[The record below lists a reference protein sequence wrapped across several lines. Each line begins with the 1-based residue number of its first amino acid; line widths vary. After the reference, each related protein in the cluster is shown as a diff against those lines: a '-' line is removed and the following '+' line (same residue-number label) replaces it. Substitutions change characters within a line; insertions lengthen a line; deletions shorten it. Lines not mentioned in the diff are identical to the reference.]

1 MACWARAMLLPN
13 MNPELLDFLAGP
25 LANAPFTLVLLAL
38 AALLAGFVDSIAGG
52 GGIITVPA
60 LLAAGLPPHL
70 ALGTNKLQASFGS
83 LSAALN
89 YRAKGLV
96 SFRTLGMGIGATALG
111 SGAGTVLVSIASP
124 GFLKVL
130 IPVILGLVALFLLL
144 RPLILPSRKT
154 QDTDTEKALLS
165 PTALILLGGLSLGF
179 YDGFIGPG
187 TGTFWV
193 LLLVHLGAME
203 LGAATARTKVFNFTS
218 NVVSLAVFA
227 LAGSVLLLP
236 GLVMGICQALGA
248 QLGSGLAVRKGG
260 TFIRIMLTLTTF
272 AMLAWVIFR

>member
-1 MACWARAMLLPN
+1 M
-13 MNPELLDFLAGP
+13 FLAGP
-25 LANAPFTLVLLAL
+25 LADAPLTLIFLSL
-38 AALLAGFVDSIAGG
+38 AALVAGFVDSIAGG

-83 LSAALN
+83 LSAALS
-89 YRAKGLV
+89 YRSKGLV
-96 SFRTLGMGIGATALG
+96 SFRRLGPGIGATAIG
-111 SGAGTVLVSIASP
+111 SASGTFLVSIVSP

-130 IPVILGLVALFLLL
+130 IPVLLGLVALFLLV
-144 RPLILPSRKT
+144 RPLLFRGHASTANSPGSLTEPSTKT
-154 QDTDTEKALLS
+154 PRAELI
-165 PTALILLGGLSLGF
+165 LILLGGLGLGF

-193 LLLVHLGAME
+193 LLLIHLGALE
-203 LGAATARTKVFNFTS
+203 LTSATARTKVFNFTS
-218 NVVSLAVFA
+218 NVVSLGVFA
-227 LAGSVLLLP
+227 LAGTVLLLP
-236 GLVMGICQALGA
+236 GIAMGLCQALGA
-248 QLGSGLAVRKGG
+248 TIGSRMALRKGG